1 MTRQETS
8 KNSILKK
15 TKKLSVQFSL
25 NGLSFLSLNDKEA
38 PLFVQEKLEQTTTPE
53 ELLLVFEQS
62 LTTNDL
68 DIDKLETVEIHYA
81 STLYTLVPLSLF
93 DEKRSSDYLKFNSKI
108 LATDFIAHDLI
119 DSLDMVVVY
128 VPYVNINNF
137 FFDAVGNFSYY
148 HHISKFLHKSAAVF
162 KSKTEDTILINV
174 RDKEFD
180 LVIYSNQSLQICNSY
195 AYQTP
200 EDFLYYILFTFEQL
214 KIKPDK
220 ATVQIIGDQFEKSD
234 LFHISE
240 KYINT
245 LVLLDGNFK
254 TITTSQ
260 VHHPTQQVLSNL

>member
-25 NGLSFLSLNDKEA
+25 NGLSFLSLNDKREA
-38 PLFVQEKLEQTTTPE
+38 IFIQEKLEQGATPE
-53 ELLLVFEQS
+53 ELLSLCKQS
-62 LTTNDL
+62 LVANKL
-68 DIDKLETVEIHYA
+68 DINALETVEIHYA
-81 STLYTLVPLSLF
+81 SSLYTLVPLSLF
-93 DEKRSSDYLKFNSKI
+93 DEKRCSDYLKFNSKI
-108 LATDFIAHDLI
+108 LATDFIAHDVI
-119 DSLDMVVVY
+119 DSIDIVVVY
-128 VPYVNINNF
+128 VPFININNF

-180 LVIYSNQSLQICNSY
+180 IVIYSNQSLQICNSY

-220 ATVQIIGDQFEKSD
+220 ATVQIIGHQFEKSD
-234 LFHISE
+234 LFSISE

-245 LVLLDGNFK
+245 LIFLDGNFK
-254 TITTSQ
+254 TMTTSQ